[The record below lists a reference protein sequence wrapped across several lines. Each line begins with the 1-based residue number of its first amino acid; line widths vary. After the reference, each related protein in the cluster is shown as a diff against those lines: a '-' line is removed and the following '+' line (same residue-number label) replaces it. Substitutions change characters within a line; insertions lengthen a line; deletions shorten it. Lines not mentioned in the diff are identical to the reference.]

1 MSSLVST
8 FSASVAADLR
18 FSASFDDIP
27 ISTEYLNKCVAT
39 GETRTIFIDLMDIVA
54 NPRVIAHVPQDHRY
68 VTPQELK
75 TVSPYN
81 VIMNKP
87 NTSIMDYAM
96 DKPELFLSLDG
107 TAYYS
112 LSIFV
117 S

>member
-1 MSSLVST
+1 MKPGLFSLISWTSSQT
-8 FSASVAADLR
+8 Q
-18 FSASFDDIP
+18 
-27 ISTEYLNKCVAT
+27 
-39 GETRTIFIDLMDIVA
+39 G
-54 NPRVIAHVPQDHRY
+54 VIAHVPQDHRY

-96 DKPELFLSLDG
+96 DKPELFLSSDG
-107 TAYYS
+107 TPYYS
-112 LSIFV
+112 LSMFV